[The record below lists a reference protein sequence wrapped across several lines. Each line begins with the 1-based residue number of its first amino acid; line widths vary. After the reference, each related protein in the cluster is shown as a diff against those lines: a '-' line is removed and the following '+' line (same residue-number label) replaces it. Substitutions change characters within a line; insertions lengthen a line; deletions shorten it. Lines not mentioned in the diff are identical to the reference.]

1 MERLCALVPPPRKH
15 LVTYHGVLAPA
26 SGLRPKVVPR
36 QTAAGEEDAAG
47 AAAGCR
53 HGAGGGGVGQVVGAD
68 NAATTATSAAAA
80 VHRQQA
86 ERRARA
92 HLRAETVEVDLP
104 SAANGG
110 KTIQGPVMITM
121 DKDAKIFFDGVEVA
135 SDALMAKMKDAVAK
149 DKEVRAII
157 SADQTLNYG
166 KVMTLIDQV
175 KEAGISKF
183 ALNIQKEAKA
193 AAPAP

>member
-1 MERLCALVPPPRKH
+1 M
-15 LVTYHGVLAPA
+15 
-26 SGLRPKVVPR
+26 
-36 QTAAGEEDAAG
+36 
-47 AAAGCR
+47 
-53 HGAGGGGVGQVVGAD
+53 AGGAQESDDEITGINVTPLVDIVLVLLIIFMV
-68 NAATTATSAAAA
+68 TANFI
-80 VHRQQA
+80 VR
-86 ERRARA
+86 
-92 HLRAETVEVDLP
+92 ETVEVDLP